1 MVKGTFW
8 KNSKELSHFKEE
20 SYEMAKIFG
29 GFGLDFQL
37 SSFEIAIYL
46 SKFRF

>member
-1 MVKGTFW
+1 MAKGTYW

-29 GFGLDFQL
+29 GFALDF
-37 SSFEIAIYL
+37 
-46 SKFRF
+46 

>member
-20 SYEMAKIFG
+20 SYEMAKIFWR
-29 GFGLDFQL
+29 
-37 SSFEIAIYL
+37 IWV
-46 SKFRF
+46 RFPAFFF